1 MIGSAQNA
9 RVRACLLMLAMALLL
24 PSTPWAQEEALPAPE
39 DVVAVSAFVSLSGV
53 HPGGDGMLAVVGDIL
68 EGWHINAHVP
78 SQEFLIPTTLVMVEH
93 AGVEFLDPLYAAGEM
108 VNFEFAEAPLL
119 VYEGRLVT
127 GVPFRVEPGTES
139 GPVTLSGTLTYQSCS
154 NQICLPPADVPFQV
168 EVMIATPGAAVASL
182 NAELFAPLIEQ
193 SPGGGADV
201 KADPVREGVAG
212 ASLLVFGLI
221 YLGGLALN
229 LTPCVFPL
237 IPITIAFFGGQAK
250 RSAWGTLGLS
260 SLYVLGMSATYSTLG
275 VVTALSGRLFGAAL
289 QNPWVLGGVA
299 SIMVVLALSQF
310 GLYEFRLPGTAG
322 LSSRRGAF
330 GAFFMG
336 LIVGLV
342 AAPCIGPF
350 VVALLATVA
359 REGDPVLGFW
369 KFFAL
374 SLGLGTPFLF
384 LGAFSGNFSR
394 LPRAGMWMEGVKHIF
409 GLVLLIMA
417 AYFLGQALP
426 APLGA
431 WLMPGAVAVSALWL
445 LLGERS
451 HGTTWFT
458 SVRVG
463 LAVLGIAFAAW
474 WIWPDSR
481 ERILFAP
488 YSAEA
493 VAAAR
498 EAGKPVLLDFTADWC
513 VPCREFENQVFNDAD
528 VLAESRR
535 FVNLQA
541 DLTRSSSPDV
551 RALIADFD
559 IFGPPTIVFLDAGGQ
574 ERLDLRIVGFVGPG
588 EFLRH
593 MQAAGGERQ
602 GALPPA
608 GSSSAKP

>member
-1 MIGSAQNA
+1 
-9 RVRACLLMLAMALLL
+9 
-24 PSTPWAQEEALPAPE
+24 
-39 DVVAVSAFVSLSGV
+39 
-53 HPGGDGMLAVVGDIL
+53 
-68 EGWHINAHVP
+68 
-78 SQEFLIPTTLVMVEH
+78 MVEQD
-93 AGVEFLDPLYAAGEM
+93 GLVFLDPLYAEGHM
-108 VNFEFAEAPLL
+108 VNFEFAEAPLR

-127 GVPFRVEPGTES
+127 GVPFRVAPDARS
-139 GPVTLSGTLTYQSCS
+139 GPITLKGTLTYQACS
-154 NQICLPPADVPFQV
+154 DTICLPPADVPFEV
-168 EVMIATPGAAVASL
+168 ELMVAAPGEAVAPL
-182 NAELFAPLIEQ
+182 YPELFAPLSEQ
-193 SPGGGADV
+193 APAAMGATA
-201 KADPVREGVAG
+201 ADAGHAGFAG

-250 RSAWGTLGLS
+250 RSTWGTLGLS

-299 SIMVVLALSQF
+299 LTMVGLALSQF

-384 LGAFSGNFSR
+384 LGAFSGSFAR

-409 GLVLLIMA
+409 GLVLLVMA

-426 APLGA
+426 APLGT
-431 WLMPGAVAVSALWL
+431 WLMPGAMAATALWL

-451 HGTTWFT
+451 HGAAWFT
-458 SVRVG
+458 SVRVA
-463 LAVLGIAFAAW
+463 LAALGIVFAAW
-474 WIWPDSR
+474 WIWPDSS

-488 YSAEA
+488 YNAEA
-493 VAAAR
+493 VTAAR
-498 EAGKPVLLDFTADWC
+498 AAGKPILLDFTADWC
-513 VPCREFENQVFNDAD
+513 VPCREFENYVFNDPA
-528 VLAESRR
+528 VVSESRH

-541 DLTRSSSPDV
+541 DLTRSSSPEV
-551 RALIADFD
+551 LALIAEFD
-559 IFGPPTIVFLDAGGQ
+559 IFGPPTIVFLDKNGR
-574 ERLDLRIVGFVGPG
+574 ERDDLRTVGYVGPG
-588 EFLRH
+588 EFLKR
-593 MQAAGGERQ
+593 MQTAGGGRRE
-602 GALPPA
+602 AAVPA
-608 GSSSAKP
+608 GSAASTP

>member
-1 MIGSAQNA
+1 MFRSSQNIH
-9 RVRACLLMLAMALLL
+9 VRPGLLMLGMALLL
-24 PSTPWAQEEALPAPE
+24 PLTSWAQEEALPAPE

-53 HPGGDGMLAVVGDIL
+53 HPGGQGMLAVVGDIL
-68 EGWHINAHVP
+68 AGWHINAHLP
-78 SQEFLIPTTLVMVEH
+78 SQEFLIPTTLAMAAADGLV
-93 AGVEFLDPLYAAGEM
+93 FLEPLYPEGEM
-108 VNFEFAEAPLL
+108 VRFEFAEAPLR

-127 GVPFRVEPGTES
+127 GVPFRVEPGTRP
-139 GPVTLSGTLTYQSCS
+139 GPITLSGTLTYQSC
-154 NQICLPPADVPFQV
+154 NDQICLPPADVPFQMA
-168 EVMIATPGAAVASL
+168 VMVAMPGEAVAPL
-182 NAELFAPLIEQ
+182 HPELFAPLAEQ
-193 SPGGGADV
+193 APIAARAATSGSSH
-201 KADPVREGVAG
+201 EGVAG

-299 SIMVVLALSQF
+299 MTMVGLALSQF

-384 LGAFSGNFSR
+384 LGAFSGSFSR
-394 LPRAGMWMEGVKHIF
+394 LPRAGMWMEGVKRIF

-417 AYFLGQALP
+417 AYFLGQVLP
-426 APLGA
+426 APLGT
-431 WLMPGAVAVSALWL
+431 WLMPGATAAAALWL

-451 HGTTWFT
+451 HGTAWFT
-458 SVRVG
+458 TVRVA
-463 LAVLGIAFAAW
+463 LAVLGIVLAAW
-474 WIWPDSR
+474 WIRPDSR

-493 VAAAR
+493 VTAAR
-498 EAGKPVLLDFTADWC
+498 DAGRPVLLDFTADWC
-513 VPCREFENQVFNDAD
+513 VPCREFENQVFNDPA
-528 VLAESRR
+528 VVTESGR

-541 DLTRSSSPDV
+541 DLTRSSSPEV
-551 RALIADFD
+551 RALIADFN
-559 IFGPPTIVFLDAGGQ
+559 IFGPPTILFLDAGGQ
-574 ERLDLRIVGFVGPG
+574 ERHDLRIVGFVGPD
-588 EFLRH
+588 EFLTR
-593 MQAAGGERQ
+593 MQNAA
-602 GALPPA
+602 AAP
-608 GSSSAKP
+608 

>member
-1 MIGSAQNA
+1 MLRSSQNA
-9 RVRACLLMLAMALLL
+9 RVRARLLVLATVLLL
-24 PSTPWAQEEALPAPE
+24 PPTMWAQEADLPAPE

-53 HPGGDGMLAVVGDIL
+53 HPGGEGMLAVVGDIL
-68 EGWHINAHVP
+68 EGWHINAHIP
-78 SQEFLIPTTLVMVEH
+78 SQEFLIPTTLAMVAQDGLVFREPVFA
-93 AGVEFLDPLYAAGEM
+93 AGVM
-108 VNFEFAEAPLL
+108 VNFEFAEAPLR

-127 GVPFRVEPGTES
+127 GVPFRVDPGAS
-139 GPVTLSGTLTYQSCS
+139 PGPIMLSGTLTYQACS
-154 NQICLPPADVPFQV
+154 EQICLPPADVPFEV
-168 EVMIATPGAAVASL
+168 TVMIATPGEAVAPQHP
-182 NAELFAPLIEQ
+182 ELFAPLPE
-193 SPGGGADV
+193 PAPAKDDGATVDSG
-201 KADPVREGVAG
+201 DDGVAG

-250 RSAWGTLGLS
+250 RSTWGTLGLS

-299 SIMVVLALSQF
+299 LIMVGLALSQF

-350 VVALLATVA
+350 VVALLTTVA

-384 LGAFSGNFSR
+384 LGAFSGSFSR

-409 GLVLLIMA
+409 GLVLMVMA

-426 APLGA
+426 APAGA
-431 WLMPGAVAVSALWL
+431 WLLPGAVAVSALWL

-451 HGTTWFT
+451 HGTSWFT
-458 SVRVG
+458 SVRVA
-463 LAVLGIAFAAW
+463 LAVMGMVFAAW

-481 ERILFAP
+481 DRILFAP

-493 VAAAR
+493 VTAAR
-498 EAGKPVLLDFTADWC
+498 AAGKPILLDFTADWC
-513 VPCREFENQVFNDAD
+513 VPCREFENYVFNDPA
-528 VLAESRR
+528 VVSESRH

-541 DLTRSSSPDV
+541 DLTRSSSPEV
-551 RALIADFD
+551 LALIAEFD
-559 IFGPPTIVFLDAGGQ
+559 IFGPPTIVFLDKNGR
-574 ERLDLRIVGFVGPG
+574 ERDDLRTVGYVGPG
-588 EFLRH
+588 EFLKR
-593 MQAAGGERQ
+593 MQTAGGGGRE
-602 GALPPA
+602 AAVPA
-608 GSSSAKP
+608 GSAASTP